1 MSRASE
7 ARQDE
12 HTWVIRIL
20 RSDIFLG
27 DEVHAV
33 TQRGYEPS
41 TRGAIEPGERPSGA

>member
-20 RSDIFLG
+20 RIFLG
-27 DEVHAV
+27 DEIHAV